1 MVKVDNKRQPVKASM
16 LPGSTKGNM
25 VGSGAETR
33 PDGSGGVTGKKQ
45 PAFGTSNLPGAFV
58 SMEAGANPDKNLGL
72 NNGPAGDASATS
84 FQMGDGQK
92 KRTVTGVCQ
101 SPYDVK

>member
-1 MVKVDNKRQPVKASM
+1 MKVDNKRQPMKASM
-16 LPGSTKGNM
+16 LPGSIKGNM

-45 PAFGTSNLPGAFV
+45 PAFGTSNNPGAFV
-58 SMEAGANPDKNLGL
+58 TLEAGADPNRTAEHD
-72 NNGPAGDASATS
+72 NGPRGDASATS
-84 FQMGDGQK
+84 FQVGDGQK

>member
-1 MVKVDNKRQPVKASM
+1 MVKVDNKRQPVKASL

-72 NNGPAGDASATS
+72 NNGPAGDASQTDC
-84 FQMGDGQK
+84 QMGKGQK
-92 KRTVTGVCQ
+92 DRTVTGRDQ
-101 SPYDVK
+101 SPYSIV